1 MPFSGSYG
9 PGRRGGTY
17 PGSTVRGQRH
27 GTSSTSGTRT
37 ERLMRCCS
45 ASAVLRSLTTPP
57 LTRCGALTERP
68 FALLDAAR
76 AGEKNDDPREPEDHA
91 LGRSRGGFGTKIHIL
106 CDAEGNPLHFHLSP
120 GQTHDSKMLD
130 TVLEGADQALHD
142 DDGVALA
149 WPLKL
154 AGDKGYRADWIDQ
167 YLLDLGM
174 TPVIPSKD
182 NENRDERPV
191 VFDKDALPAPEHRR
205 VPHRLAQRVTPR
217 RHPFREDRHQ
227 LRWHGQACLHSPLF
241 SHLRPLTSFRTEPS
255 NPTG

>member
-1 MPFSGSYG
+1 
-9 PGRRGGTY
+9 
-17 PGSTVRGQRH
+17 
-27 GTSSTSGTRT
+27 
-37 ERLMRCCS
+37 MRCCS

-191 VFDKDALPAPEHRR
+191 VFDKDAYRRRSIVECLIGWLKESRR
-205 VPHRLAQRVTPR
+205 VATRFEKTAINFAGMVKLAFIHRY
-217 RHPFREDRHQ
+217 FRICA
-227 LRWHGQACLHSPLF
+227 L
-241 SHLRPLTSFRTEPS
+241 
-255 NPTG
+255 